1 MLVAFLTDIITIIIL
16 IITLL
21 LSSVPQEQRLAP
33 LCECRFVLMT
43 Q

>member
-1 MLVAFLTDIITIIIL
+1 MMVAFLADIIIIIIL

-33 LCECRFVLMT
+33 LCEKLVYAGLF
-43 Q
+43 